1 MSATPEDKIQKK
13 SNKRAL
19 IIAIIAIFVI
29 INGVKLYMDYQKQ
42 EELES
47 EIASKDA
54 ELEDTYQKL
63 ENISN
68 ELNQKIEEIQRLGGD
83 IEELTK
89 VKEEL
94 EKEKTQLR
102 AAQTTA
108 NRRYKEIKDKL
119 EGYETL
125 LKQQDSEITRL
136 KEINK
141 ELVVEN
147 TSLKNRENKLTDSLN
162 TVTQSKQ
169 QLAEKVALASRLKAE
184 NIKIFAVNSKGKE
197 RENEFR
203 NRHID
208 KIRVEFTLAE
218 NKVAPIEGKDI
229 LIRVINPEGDVLFD
243 VASGAGTFIIDGK
256 ELFYT
261 ARQEILFDNTQQ
273 KLSFLYDKG
282 SEYKDGKYIIEIYAD
297 DYVIGRTNFTVK

>member
-1 MSATPEDKIQKK
+1 MSEIPEDKNQKK

-54 ELEDTYQKL
+54 ELEDTYHKL

-68 ELNQKIEEIQRLGGD
+68 ELNQKIEEIQKLGGD

-108 NRRYKEIKDKL
+108 NRRYREIKDKL
-119 EGYETL
+119 DGYETL
-125 LKQQDSEITRL
+125 LKQQDVEITRL
-136 KEINK
+136 KDINK
-141 ELVVEN
+141 ELVSEN
-147 TSLKNRENKLTDSLN
+147 TNLKKRENKLTDSLS
-162 TVTQSKQ
+162 TVSQSRQ

-184 NIKIFAVNSKGKE
+184 NIKIFAVNNKGKE

-208 KIRVEFTLAE
+208 KIKIEFNLAE

-229 LIRVINPEGDVLFD
+229 IIRIVDSEGDVLFD
-243 VASGAGTFIIDGK
+243 VASGAGTFIVGGK
-256 ELFYT
+256 ELFFT

-273 KLSFLYDKG
+273 RLSFLYHKG
-282 SEYKDGKYIIEIYAD
+282 SEYKDGKYTIEIYAD
-297 DYVIGRTNFTVK
+297 DYVIGRESFIVK